1 MFFSSILV
9 LALAVSRLMLSIRVA
24 IALINSAML
33 VNRVATAPNMTIIV
47 GISMFMDSFLTNKPN
62 RSLVD
67 GLCLS
72 WSRYYDRHFY
82 KKFLNY
88 LLHSCRVSFNYPMTV

>member
-47 GISMFMDSFLTNKPN
+47 GIFMFMDSFLINKPN
-62 RSLVD
+62 RSLLMVYAYH
-67 GLCLS
+67 G
-72 WSRYYDRHFY
+72 HVTMIGIFI
-82 KKFLNY
+82 KNF
-88 LLHSCRVSFNYPMTV
+88 